1 MKTRRRNSRHTP
13 IKLIALLVSAS
24 FTWEVHA
31 QSEEVLTFDAFKLML
46 KNHPALRVADLSV
59 EKGQQELTKAKGAFD
74 PKISATHQNK
84 FFKST
89 EYYNQT
95 YIGVDIPL
103 RAPIILKS
111 SFENANGSYVSP
123 EETTPNGGLLNA
135 GIAVPLGQGLIT
147 DKSRTE
153 IRQAEAYQRYSVI
166 EQSRLIQDLRYDAY
180 KQYWEWWMTRK
191 VLDINR
197 EWVSIAEQRLTDTKN
212 RFLAGDIASIDT
224 LETAIQV
231 QNRKQKYQSAEAKW
245 AKESLDLTSQLWEE
259 KELNYV
265 PIESIK
271 NAVPQKEISFDEALI
286 NANVLTD
293 RTNTVSSTSPH
304 LLKYAPMLEQLRA
317 EERWKKELMKPV
329 VNLQYNALN
338 EATAPADNMLTM
350 NNYKWGAQ
358 ISWPILMR
366 KAKGDLGITRVKI
379 EELELEA
386 VQKTTVIRN
395 KALASIRQLELLRLQ
410 LANVSGNVN
419 NMQRL
424 LDAEREKFNS
434 GESSVFLIN
443 TREQQLFDLRIQ
455 EAEISTQ
462 LKLQEIEILYLLG
475 TL

>member
-1 MKTRRRNSRHTP
+1 MKIRRRNNRHTP
-13 IKLIALLVSAS
+13 IKLIAILVSAS
-24 FTWEVHA
+24 FSWEVHA
-31 QSEEVLTFDAFKLML
+31 QSEEVLTFDVFKVML

-95 YIGVDIPL
+95 YIGVDVPL

-166 EQSRLIQDLRYDAY
+166 EQSRLIQDLRYEAY

-212 RFLAGDIASIDT
+212 RFLAGDIASVDT

-286 NANVLTD
+286 NTNVLTD

-304 LLKYAPMLEQLRA
+304 LLKYTPMLEQLRA

-443 TREQQLFDLRIQ
+443 TREQQLFDLRVQ

>member
-286 NANVLTD
+286 NTNVLTD

-304 LLKYAPMLEQLRA
+304 LLKYTPMLEQLRA

-366 KAKGDLGITRVKI
+366 KAKGELGITRVKI

-443 TREQQLFDLRIQ
+443 TREQQLFDLRVQ

>member
-1 MKTRRRNSRHTP
+1 MKSARRNNHSVH

-24 FTWEVHA
+24 FSWKMHA
-31 QSEEVLTFDAFKLML
+31 QREEVLTFDAFKEKL
-46 KNHPALRVADLSV
+46 KNHPALRMADLSV

-103 RAPIILKS
+103 RAPLILKS
-111 SFENANGSYVSP
+111 SFENANGSYISP
-123 EETTPNGGLLNA
+123 EETTPNAGLINA

-166 EQSRLIQDLRYDAY
+166 EQNRLIQDLRYDAY
-180 KQYWEWWMTRK
+180 KQYWEWWMSKR
-191 VLDINR
+191 VLDINQ
-197 EWVSIAEQRLTDTKN
+197 EWVTIAEQRLTDTKN

-231 QNRKQKYQSAEAKW
+231 QNRKQKSQSAEAKW
-245 AKESLDLTSQLWEE
+245 AKESLDLTSHLWKEN
-259 KELNYV
+259 ELNYAPV
-265 PIESIK
+265 ESIS
-271 NAVPQKEISFDEALI
+271 NSQPQKEISFDEALG
-286 NANVLTD
+286 NTTVLTN
-293 RTNTVSSTSPH
+293 RTNSVAFTNPQ
-304 LLKYAPMLEQLRA
+304 LLKYTPMLEQLRA

-358 ISWPILMR
+358 ISWPIFMR
-366 KAKGDLGITRVKI
+366 KAKGDLGITRIKI

-386 VQKTTVIRN
+386 LQKTTVIRN
-395 KALASIRQLELLRLQ
+395 KTLAAIRQLELLRQQ
-410 LANVSGNVN
+410 LANVSANVN

-424 LDAEREKFNS
+424 LNAEREKFNS

-443 TREQQLFDLRIQ
+443 TREQQLFDLRVQ
-455 EAEISTQ
+455 ETEISTQ

-475 TL
+475 AL

>member
-1 MKTRRRNSRHTP
+1 MNPTRRNNLRVST
-13 IKLIALLVSAS
+13 KLIALLVSAS
-24 FTWEVHA
+24 FTWKMHA
-31 QSEEVLTFDAFKLML
+31 QSQETLTFDAFKEML
-46 KNHPALRVADLSV
+46 NNHPALRVANLSV
-59 EKGQQELTKAKGAFD
+59 EKGEQELTKARGAFD

-95 YIGVDIPL
+95 YIGVDVPL
-103 RAPIILKS
+103 RAPLMLKS
-111 SFENANGSYVSP
+111 SFENANGTYVSP

-147 DKSRTE
+147 DKGRTE
-153 IRQAEAYQRYSVI
+153 MRQAEAYQRYSVI
-166 EQSRLIQDLRYDAY
+166 EQNRLIQDLRYEAY
-180 KQYWEWWMTRK
+180 RQYWEWWMGGK

-197 EWVSIAEQRLTDTKN
+197 EWVSIAEQRLADTKN
-212 RFLAGDIASIDT
+212 RFLAGDIASVDT

-245 AKESLDLTSQLWEE
+245 AKESLDLTSQLWQEN
-259 KELNYV
+259 ELNFV

-271 NAVPQKEISFDEALI
+271 NTVPQKEISFDEALM
-286 NANVLTD
+286 NVNVLSD
-293 RTNTVSSTSPH
+293 RTNSVSTTNPQ
-304 LLKYAPMLEQLRA
+304 LLKFIPMLEQLRA
-317 EERWKKELMKPV
+317 EERWKKEQMKPV

-338 EATAPADNMLTM
+338 QATSPADDMLTM

-358 ISWPILMR
+358 LSWPIFMR
-366 KAKGDLGITRVKI
+366 KAKGDLGLTRVKI

-386 VQKTTVIRN
+386 LQKTTVIRN

-443 TREQQLFDLRIQ
+443 TREQQLFDLRVQ
-455 EAEISTQ
+455 ETEISTQ

>member
-1 MKTRRRNSRHTP
+1 MNLARKNNQRIST
-13 IKLIALLVSAS
+13 KLIALLVSAS
-24 FTWEVHA
+24 FSWKVHA
-31 QSEEVLTFDAFKLML
+31 QSQEVLSFDSFKEML
-46 KNHPALRVADLSV
+46 NNHPALRVANLSV
-59 EKGQQELTKAKGAFD
+59 EKGQQELTKARGAFD

-95 YIGVDIPL
+95 YIGVDVPL
-103 RAPIILKS
+103 RAPLILKS
-111 SFENANGSYVSP
+111 SFENANGTYVSP

-147 DKSRTE
+147 DKGRTE
-153 IRQAEAYQRYSVI
+153 MRQAEAYQRYSVI
-166 EQSRLIQDLRYDAY
+166 EQNRLIQDLRYEAY
-180 KQYWEWWMTRK
+180 KQYWEWWMGGK

-212 RFLAGDIASIDT
+212 RFLAGDIASVDT

-245 AKESLDLTSQLWEE
+245 IKESLDLTSQLWQQN
-259 KELNYV
+259 ELNFV
-265 PIESIK
+265 PVESIK
-271 NAVPQKEISFDEALI
+271 NKVPQKEISFDEALMNI
-286 NANVLTD
+286 NVLSD
-293 RTNTVSSTSPH
+293 RTNAVSTTNPQ
-304 LLKYAPMLEQLRA
+304 LLKFTPMLEQLRA
-317 EERWKKELMKPV
+317 EERWKREQMKPV

-338 EATAPADNMLTM
+338 EAAGSANDMLTM

-358 ISWPILMR
+358 ISWPIFMR

-386 VQKTTVIRN
+386 LQKTTIIRN

-410 LANVSGNVN
+410 LSNVSSNVS

-424 LDAEREKFNS
+424 LEAERDKFNS

-443 TREQQLFDLRIQ
+443 TREQQLFDLRVQ
-455 EAEISTQ
+455 ETEISTQ

>member
-1 MKTRRRNSRHTP
+1 MNPRRRNNLHVST
-13 IKLIALLVSAS
+13 KLIALLVSAS
-24 FTWEVHA
+24 FTWKMHA
-31 QSEEVLTFDAFKLML
+31 QSQETLTFDAFKELL
-46 KNHPALRVADLSV
+46 KNHPALRVANLSV
-59 EKGQQELTKAKGAFD
+59 EKGEQELTKARGAFD

-95 YIGVDIPL
+95 YIGVDVPL
-103 RAPIILKS
+103 RAPLILKS
-111 SFENANGSYVSP
+111 SFENANGTYVSP
-123 EETTPNGGLLNA
+123 EETTPNGGLVNA
-135 GIAVPLGQGLIT
+135 GVAVPLGQGLIT
-147 DKSRTE
+147 DKGRTE
-153 IRQAEAYQRYSVI
+153 MRQAEAYQRYSVI
-166 EQSRLIQDLRYDAY
+166 EQNRLIQDLRYEAY
-180 KQYWEWWMTRK
+180 RQYWEWWMSGK

-212 RFLAGDIASIDT
+212 RFLAGDIASVDT

-245 AKESLDLTSQLWEE
+245 AKESLDLTSQLWQEN
-259 KELNYV
+259 ELNFV

-271 NAVPQKEISFDEALI
+271 NTVPQKEISFDEALM
-286 NANVLTD
+286 NAKVLAD
-293 RTNTVSSTSPH
+293 RTNSVSTSNPQ
-304 LLKYAPMLEQLRA
+304 LLKFTPMIEQLRA
-317 EERWKKELMKPV
+317 EERWKKEQMKPV

-338 EATAPADNMLTM
+338 QATSPADDMLTM

-358 ISWPILMR
+358 FSWPILMR
-366 KAKGDLGITRVKI
+366 KAKGDLGLTRVKI

-386 VQKTTVIRN
+386 LQKTTVIRN

-410 LANVSGNVN
+410 LANVSGNVS

-443 TREQQLFDLRIQ
+443 TREQQLFDLRVQ
-455 EAEISTQ
+455 ETEISTQ

>member
-1 MKTRRRNSRHTP
+1 MNPRRRNNLRVST
-13 IKLIALLVSAS
+13 KLIALLVSAS
-24 FTWEVHA
+24 FTWKMHA
-31 QSEEVLTFDAFKLML
+31 QSKETLTFDAFKEML
-46 KNHPALRVADLSV
+46 KNHPALRVANLSV
-59 EKGQQELTKAKGAFD
+59 EKGEQELTKARGAFD

-95 YIGVDIPL
+95 YLGVDVPL
-103 RAPIILKS
+103 RAPLILKS
-111 SFENANGSYVSP
+111 SFENANGTYVSP

-147 DKSRTE
+147 DKGRTE
-153 IRQAEAYQRYSVI
+153 MRQAEAYQRYSVI
-166 EQSRLIQDLRYDAY
+166 EQNRLIQDLRYEAY
-180 KQYWEWWMTRK
+180 RQYWEWWMSGR
-191 VLDINR
+191 VLDING

-212 RFLAGDIASIDT
+212 RFLAGDIASVDT

-245 AKESLDLTSQLWEE
+245 AKESLDLTSQLWQEN
-259 KELNYV
+259 ELNFV

-271 NAVPQKEISFDEALI
+271 NTVPQKEISFDEALM
-286 NANVLTD
+286 NATVLAD
-293 RTNTVSSTSPH
+293 RTNSVSTTNPQ
-304 LLKYAPMLEQLRA
+304 LLKFTPMLEQLRA
-317 EERWKKELMKPV
+317 EERWKKEQMKPV
-329 VNLQYNALN
+329 VNLHYNALN
-338 EATAPADNMLTM
+338 QATSPADDMLTL

-358 ISWPILMR
+358 LSWPIFMR

-379 EELELEA
+379 EELELETL
-386 VQKTTVIRN
+386 QKTTVIRN
-395 KALASIRQLELLRLQ
+395 KALAAIRQLELLRLQ
-410 LANVSGNVN
+410 LANVSGNVS

-443 TREQQLFDLRIQ
+443 TREQQLFDLRVQ
-455 EAEISTQ
+455 ETEISTQ

>member
-1 MKTRRRNSRHTP
+1 MST
-13 IKLIALLVSAS
+13 KLIALFVSAS
-24 FTWEVHA
+24 FTWKTHA
-31 QSEEVLTFDAFKLML
+31 QSQEVLTFDSFKVML
-46 KNHPALRVADLSV
+46 NNHPALRVANLSV

-95 YIGVDIPL
+95 YIGVDVPL
-103 RAPIILKS
+103 RAPLILKS
-111 SFENANGSYVSP
+111 SFENANGTYVSP

-147 DKSRTE
+147 DKGRTE
-153 IRQAEAYQRYSVI
+153 MRQAEAYQRYSVI
-166 EQSRLIQDLRYDAY
+166 EQNRLIQDLRYEAY
-180 KQYWEWWMTRK
+180 RQYWEWWMSGK

-212 RFLAGDIASIDT
+212 RFLAGDIASVDT

-245 AKESLDLTSQLWEE
+245 AKESLDLTSQLWQEN
-259 KELNYV
+259 ELNFV

-271 NAVPQKEISFDEALI
+271 NTIPQKEISFDEALM

-293 RTNTVSSTSPH
+293 RTNSVSTTNPQ
-304 LLKYAPMLEQLRA
+304 LLKFRPMLEQLRA
-317 EERWKKELMKPV
+317 EERWKKEQMKPV

-338 EATAPADNMLTM
+338 QATSPADDMLTM

-358 ISWPILMR
+358 ISWPIFMR
-366 KAKGDLGITRVKI
+366 KAKGDLGVTRIKI

-386 VQKTTVIRN
+386 LQKTTVIRN

-410 LANVSGNVN
+410 LANVSGNVS

-443 TREQQLFDLRIQ
+443 TREQQLFDLRVQ
-455 EAEISTQ
+455 ETEISTQ

>member
-1 MKTRRRNSRHTP
+1 MTPKRRNNQRVPT
-13 IKLIALLVSAS
+13 KLIALLVSAS
-24 FTWEVHA
+24 FTWQAHA
-31 QSEEVLTFDAFKLML
+31 QSQEVLTFDEFKVML
-46 KNHPALRVADLSV
+46 NNHPALRVAKLSV
-59 EKGQQELTKAKGAFD
+59 EKGEQELIKAKGAFD

-95 YIGVDIPL
+95 YIGVDVPL

-111 SFENANGSYVSP
+111 SFENANGTYVSP
-123 EETTPNGGLLNA
+123 DETTPNGGLLNA

-153 IRQAEAYQRYSVI
+153 IRQAEAYQSYSVI
-166 EQSRLIQDLRYDAY
+166 EQNRLVQDLRYEAFT
-180 KQYWEWWMTRK
+180 QYWEWWMSRK
-191 VLDINR
+191 VLDIHG

-212 RFLAGDIASIDT
+212 RFLAGDIASVDT

-231 QNRKQKYQSAEAKW
+231 QNRKQKYQSTEAKW
-245 AKESLDLTSQLWEE
+245 AKETLDLTSQLWEE
-259 KELNYV
+259 NELNYIPV
-265 PIESIK
+265 ESIK
-271 NAVPQKEISFDEALI
+271 NTIPQKEISYDEALV
-286 NANVLTD
+286 NANVLAD
-293 RTNTVSSTSPH
+293 RTNSVSSTNPQ
-304 LLKYAPMLEQLRA
+304 LQKYNPILEQLRA

-329 VNLQYNALN
+329 VNLQYNVLS
-338 EATAPADNMLTM
+338 EATTPADNMLTM

-358 ISWPILMR
+358 ISWPIFMR
-366 KAKGDLGITRVKI
+366 KAKGDLGITRIKI

-386 VQKTTVIRN
+386 LQKATFIRN

-410 LANVSGNVN
+410 LANVSSNVN

-443 TREQQLFDLRIQ
+443 TREQQLFDLRVQ
-455 EAEISTQ
+455 ETEISAQ

-475 TL
+475 ML

>member
-31 QSEEVLTFDAFKLML
+31 QSEEVLTFDVFKVML

-89 EYYNQT
+89 KYYNQT

-111 SFENANGSYVSP
+111 SFENANGSFVSP

-166 EQSRLIQDLRYDAY
+166 EQSRLIQDLRYEAY

-212 RFLAGDIASIDT
+212 RFLAGDIASVDT

-286 NANVLTD
+286 NTNVLTD
-293 RTNTVSSTSPH
+293 RTNTVSTTSPH
-304 LLKYAPMLEQLRA
+304 LLKYTPMLEQLRA

-443 TREQQLFDLRIQ
+443 TREQQLFDLRVQ

>member
-1 MKTRRRNSRHTP
+1 MNPRRRNNLRVST
-13 IKLIALLVSAS
+13 KLIALLVSAS
-24 FTWEVHA
+24 FTWKMHA
-31 QSEEVLTFDAFKLML
+31 QSKETLTFDAFKEML
-46 KNHPALRVADLSV
+46 KNHPALRVANLSV
-59 EKGQQELTKAKGAFD
+59 EKGEQELTKARGAFD

-95 YIGVDIPL
+95 YLGVDVPL
-103 RAPIILKS
+103 RAPLILKS
-111 SFENANGSYVSP
+111 SFENANGTYVSP

-147 DKSRTE
+147 DKGRTE
-153 IRQAEAYQRYSVI
+153 MRQAEAYQRYSVI
-166 EQSRLIQDLRYDAY
+166 EQNRLIQDLRYEAY
-180 KQYWEWWMTRK
+180 RQYWEWWMSGR
-191 VLDINR
+191 VLDING

-212 RFLAGDIASIDT
+212 RFLAGDIASVDT

-245 AKESLDLTSQLWEE
+245 AKESLDLTSQLWQEN
-259 KELNYV
+259 ELNFV

-271 NAVPQKEISFDEALI
+271 NTVPQKEISFDEALM
-286 NANVLTD
+286 NATVLAD
-293 RTNTVSSTSPH
+293 RTNSVSTTNPQ
-304 LLKYAPMLEQLRA
+304 LLKFTPMLEQLRA
-317 EERWKKELMKPV
+317 EERWKKEQMKPV

-338 EATAPADNMLTM
+338 QATSPADDMLTM

-358 ISWPILMR
+358 LSWPIFMR

-379 EELELEA
+379 EELELETL
-386 VQKTTVIRN
+386 QKTTVIRN
-395 KALASIRQLELLRLQ
+395 KALAAIRQLELLRLQ
-410 LANVSGNVN
+410 LANVSGNVS

-443 TREQQLFDLRIQ
+443 TREQQLFDLRVQ
-455 EAEISTQ
+455 ETEISTQ

>member
-24 FTWEVHA
+24 FTWEVQA
-31 QSEEVLTFDAFKLML
+31 QSEEVLTFDAFKVML

-212 RFLAGDIASIDT
+212 RFLAGDIASVDT

-231 QNRKQKYQSAEAKW
+231 QNRKQKSQSAEAKW

-259 KELNYV
+259 KELNYI

-286 NANVLTD
+286 NTNVLTD

-304 LLKYAPMLEQLRA
+304 LLKYTPMLEQLRA

-366 KAKGDLGITRVKI
+366 KAKGELGITRVKI

-443 TREQQLFDLRIQ
+443 TREQQLFDLRVQ

>member
-1 MKTRRRNSRHTP
+1 MSRAKRNNRRISS
-13 IKLIALLVSAS
+13 KLIALLVSVS
-24 FTWEVHA
+24 FIWELHA
-31 QSEEVLTFDAFKLML
+31 QNQEVLTFDAFKVML
-46 KNHPALRVADLSV
+46 NNHPALRVANLSV
-59 EKGQQELTKAKGAFD
+59 ERGQQELTKAKGAFD

-95 YIGVDIPL
+95 YIGVDVPL
-103 RAPIILKS
+103 RAPLILKS
-111 SFENANGSYVSP
+111 SFENANGTYVSP
-123 EETTPNGGLLNA
+123 DETTPNGGLLNA
-135 GIAVPLGQGLIT
+135 GVAVPLGQGLIT
-147 DKSRTE
+147 DKNRTE
-153 IRQAEAYQRYSVI
+153 LRQAEAYQRYSDI
-166 EQSRLIQDLRYDAY
+166 EQNRLIQDLRYEAF
-180 KQYWEWWMTRK
+180 KQYWEWWMSAK

-212 RFLAGDIASIDT
+212 RFLAGDIASVDT

-231 QNRKQKYQSAEAKW
+231 QNRKQKYQSAEVKW
-245 AKESLDLTSQLWEE
+245 AKESLNLTSQLWEE
-259 KELNYV
+259 NELNFV
-265 PIESIK
+265 PIESINNK
-271 NAVPQKEISFDEALI
+271 IPQKEISFDAALI
-286 NANVLTD
+286 NTNVLTD
-293 RTNTVSSTSPH
+293 KTNRVSTTNPQ
-304 LLKYAPMLEQLRA
+304 LQKYTPMLEQLRA
-317 EERWKKELMKPV
+317 EERWKKELMKPI
-329 VNLQYNALN
+329 VNVQYNALN
-338 EATAPADNMLTM
+338 EATTPSDNMLTM

-358 ISWPILMR
+358 ISWPIFMR

-386 VQKTTVIRN
+386 LQKTTIIRN

-410 LANVSGNVN
+410 LTNVSGNVN

-443 TREQQLFDLRIQ
+443 TREQQLFDLRVQ
-455 EAEISTQ
+455 ETEISTQ

>member
-1 MKTRRRNSRHTP
+1 MNPTRRNNLRVST
-13 IKLIALLVSAS
+13 KLIALLVSAS
-24 FTWEVHA
+24 FTWKMHA
-31 QSEEVLTFDAFKLML
+31 QSQETLTFDAFKEML
-46 KNHPALRVADLSV
+46 NNHPALRVANLSV
-59 EKGQQELTKAKGAFD
+59 EKGEQELTKARGAFD

-95 YIGVDIPL
+95 YIGVDVPL
-103 RAPIILKS
+103 RAPLMLKS
-111 SFENANGSYVSP
+111 SFENANGTYVSP

-147 DKSRTE
+147 DKGRTE
-153 IRQAEAYQRYSVI
+153 MRQAEAYQRYSVI
-166 EQSRLIQDLRYDAY
+166 EQNRLIQDLRYEAY
-180 KQYWEWWMTRK
+180 RQYWEWWMGGK

-197 EWVSIAEQRLTDTKN
+197 EWVSIAEQRLADTKN
-212 RFLAGDIASIDT
+212 RFLAGDIASVDT

-231 QNRKQKYQSAEAKW
+231 QSRKQKYQSAEAKW
-245 AKESLDLTSQLWEE
+245 AKESLDLTSQLWQEN
-259 KELNYV
+259 ELNFV

-271 NAVPQKEISFDEALI
+271 NTVPQKEISFDEALM
-286 NANVLTD
+286 NAKVLAD
-293 RTNTVSSTSPH
+293 RTNSVSTSNPQ
-304 LLKYAPMLEQLRA
+304 LLKFTPMIEQLRA
-317 EERWKKELMKPV
+317 EERWKKEQMKPV

-338 EATAPADNMLTM
+338 QATSPADDMLTM

-358 ISWPILMR
+358 LSWPIFMR
-366 KAKGDLGITRVKI
+366 KAKGDLGLTRVKI

-386 VQKTTVIRN
+386 LQKTTVIRN

-443 TREQQLFDLRIQ
+443 TREQQLFDLRVQ
-455 EAEISTQ
+455 ETEISTQ

>member
-1 MKTRRRNSRHTP
+1 MNPRRRNNLHVST
-13 IKLIALLVSAS
+13 KLIALLVSAS
-24 FTWEVHA
+24 FTWKMHA
-31 QSEEVLTFDAFKLML
+31 QSQETLTFDAFKELL
-46 KNHPALRVADLSV
+46 KNHPALRVANLSV
-59 EKGQQELTKAKGAFD
+59 EKGEQELTKARGAFD

-95 YIGVDIPL
+95 YIGVDVPL
-103 RAPIILKS
+103 RAPLMLKS
-111 SFENANGSYVSP
+111 SFENANGTFVSP
-123 EETTPNGGLLNA
+123 EETTPNGGLVNA
-135 GIAVPLGQGLIT
+135 GVAVPLGQGLIT
-147 DKSRTE
+147 DKGRTE
-153 IRQAEAYQRYSVI
+153 MRQAEAYQRYSVI
-166 EQSRLIQDLRYDAY
+166 EQNRLIQDLRYEAY
-180 KQYWEWWMTRK
+180 RQYWEWWMSGK

-197 EWVSIAEQRLTDTKN
+197 EWVSIAEQRLTETKN
-212 RFLAGDIASIDT
+212 RFLAGDIASVDT

-245 AKESLDLTSQLWEE
+245 AKESLDLTSQLWQEN
-259 KELNYV
+259 ELNFV

-271 NAVPQKEISFDEALI
+271 NTVPQKEISFDEALM
-286 NANVLTD
+286 NAKVLAD
-293 RTNTVSSTSPH
+293 RTNSVSTSNPQ
-304 LLKYAPMLEQLRA
+304 LLKFTPMLEQLRA
-317 EERWKKELMKPV
+317 EERWKKEQMKPV

-338 EATAPADNMLTM
+338 QATSPADDMLTM

-358 ISWPILMR
+358 FSWPIFMR
-366 KAKGDLGITRVKI
+366 KAKGDLGLTRVKI

-386 VQKTTVIRN
+386 LQKTTVIRN
-395 KALASIRQLELLRLQ
+395 KALASMRQLELLRLQ
-410 LANVSGNVN
+410 LANVSGNVS

-443 TREQQLFDLRIQ
+443 TREQQLFDLRVQ
-455 EAEISTQ
+455 ETEISTQ

>member
-1 MKTRRRNSRHTP
+1 MNPTRRNNLRVST
-13 IKLIALLVSAS
+13 KLIALLVSAS
-24 FTWEVHA
+24 FTWKMHA
-31 QSEEVLTFDAFKLML
+31 QSQETLTFDAFKEML
-46 KNHPALRVADLSV
+46 NNHPALRVANLSV
-59 EKGQQELTKAKGAFD
+59 EKGEQELTKARGAFD

-95 YIGVDIPL
+95 YIGVDVPL
-103 RAPIILKS
+103 RAPLMLKS
-111 SFENANGSYVSP
+111 SFENANGTYVSP

-147 DKSRTE
+147 DKGRTE
-153 IRQAEAYQRYSVI
+153 MRQAEAYQRYSVI
-166 EQSRLIQDLRYDAY
+166 EQNRLIQDLRYEAY
-180 KQYWEWWMTRK
+180 RQYWEWWMGGK

-197 EWVSIAEQRLTDTKN
+197 EWVSIAEQRLADTKN
-212 RFLAGDIASIDT
+212 RFLAGDIASVDT

-245 AKESLDLTSQLWEE
+245 AKESLDLTSQLWQEN
-259 KELNYV
+259 ELNFV

-271 NAVPQKEISFDEALI
+271 NTVPQKEISFDEALM
-286 NANVLTD
+286 NVNVLSD
-293 RTNTVSSTSPH
+293 RTNSVSTTNPQ
-304 LLKYAPMLEQLRA
+304 LLKFTPMLEQLRA
-317 EERWKKELMKPV
+317 EERWKKEQMKPV

-338 EATAPADNMLTM
+338 QATSPADDMLTM

-358 ISWPILMR
+358 LSWPIFMR
-366 KAKGDLGITRVKI
+366 KAKGDLGLTRVKI

-386 VQKTTVIRN
+386 LQKTTVIRN

-410 LANVSGNVN
+410 LANVSGNVR

-443 TREQQLFDLRIQ
+443 TREQQLFDLRVQ
-455 EAEISTQ
+455 ETEISTQ

>member
-1 MKTRRRNSRHTP
+1 MIPQRRNNQRVST
-13 IKLIALLVSAS
+13 KLIALLVSAS
-24 FTWEVHA
+24 FTWKVHA
-31 QSEEVLTFDAFKLML
+31 QNQEVLTFDAFKLML
-46 KNHPALRVADLSV
+46 NNHPALRVANLSA
-59 EKGQQELTKAKGAFD
+59 EKGEQELIKAKGAFD

-84 FFKST
+84 FFKAT

-95 YIGVDIPL
+95 YIGVDVPL
-103 RAPIILKS
+103 RAPLILKS
-111 SFENANGSYVSP
+111 SFENANGIYVSP
-123 EETTPNGGLLNA
+123 DETTPNGGLLNA
-135 GIAVPLGQGLIT
+135 GVALPLGQGLIT

-166 EQSRLIQDLRYDAY
+166 EQNRLIQDLRYEAFT
-180 KQYWEWWMTRK
+180 QYWEWWMSKK
-191 VLDINR
+191 VLDIHS

-212 RFLAGDIASIDT
+212 RFLAGDIASVDT

-245 AKESLDLTSQLWEE
+245 TKETLNLTSQLWEE
-259 KELNYV
+259 NELNYIPV
-265 PIESIK
+265 ESIK
-271 NAVPQKEISFDEALI
+271 NTIPQKEISYDEALV
-286 NANVLTD
+286 NANVLAD
-293 RTNTVSSTSPH
+293 RTNNVSSTNPQ
-304 LLKYAPMLEQLRA
+304 LQKYTPILEQMKA

-329 VNLQYNALN
+329 VNLQYNVIS
-338 EATAPADNMLTM
+338 EATTPSDNMLTM

-358 ISWPILMR
+358 ISWPIFMR
-366 KAKGDLGITRVKI
+366 KAKGDLGITRIKI

-386 VQKTTVIRN
+386 LQKATIIRN
-395 KALASIRQLELLRLQ
+395 KTLASIRQLELLRLQ
-410 LANVSGNVN
+410 LANVSSNVN

-443 TREQQLFDLRIQ
+443 TREQQLFDLRVQ
-455 EAEISTQ
+455 ETEISAQ

>member
-1 MKTRRRNSRHTP
+1 MNPRRRNNLRIST
-13 IKLIALLVSAS
+13 KLIALLVSAS
-24 FTWEVHA
+24 FTWKMNA
-31 QSEEVLTFDAFKLML
+31 QSQETLTFDAFKEML
-46 KNHPALRVADLSV
+46 KNHPALRVANLSV
-59 EKGQQELTKAKGAFD
+59 EKGEQELTKARGAFD

-103 RAPIILKS
+103 RAPLILKS
-111 SFENANGSYVSP
+111 SFENANGTYVSP

-147 DKSRTE
+147 DKGRTE
-153 IRQAEAYQRYSVI
+153 MRQAEAYQRYSVI
-166 EQSRLIQDLRYDAY
+166 EQNRLIQDLRYEAY
-180 KQYWEWWMTRK
+180 RQYWEWWMSGK
-191 VLDINR
+191 VLGINR

-212 RFLAGDIASIDT
+212 RFLAGDIASVDT

-245 AKESLDLTSQLWEE
+245 AKESLDLTSQLWQEN
-259 KELNYV
+259 ELNFV

-271 NAVPQKEISFDEALI
+271 NTVPQKEISFDEALM
-286 NANVLTD
+286 NAKVLAD
-293 RTNTVSSTSPH
+293 RTNSVSTSNPQ
-304 LLKYAPMLEQLRA
+304 LLKFTPMIEQLRA
-317 EERWKKELMKPV
+317 EERWKKEQMKPV

-338 EATAPADNMLTM
+338 QATSPADDMLTM

-358 ISWPILMR
+358 FSWPILMR
-366 KAKGDLGITRVKI
+366 KAKGDLGLTRVKI

-386 VQKTTVIRN
+386 LQKTTVIRN

-410 LANVSGNVN
+410 LANVSGNVS

-443 TREQQLFDLRIQ
+443 TREQQLFDLRVQ
-455 EAEISTQ
+455 ETEISTQ

>member
-1 MKTRRRNSRHTP
+1 MNPRRRNNLRVST
-13 IKLIALLVSAS
+13 KLIALLVSAS
-24 FTWEVHA
+24 FTWKMNA
-31 QSEEVLTFDAFKLML
+31 QSPETLTFDAFKEML
-46 KNHPALRVADLSV
+46 NNHPALRVANLSV
-59 EKGQQELTKAKGAFD
+59 VKGEQELIKARGAFD

-84 FFKST
+84 FFKAT

-95 YIGVDIPL
+95 YIGVDVPL
-103 RAPIILKS
+103 RAPLILKS
-111 SFENANGSYVSP
+111 SFENANGTYISP
-123 EETTPNGGLLNA
+123 EETTPNGGLVNA

-147 DKSRTE
+147 DKGRTE
-153 IRQAEAYQRYSVI
+153 LRQAKAYQRYAAI
-166 EQSRLIQDLRYDAY
+166 EQNRLIQDLRYEAY
-180 KQYWEWWMTRK
+180 RQYWEWWMSGK

-197 EWVSIAEQRLTDTKN
+197 EWVSIAEQRLADTKN
-212 RFLAGDIASIDT
+212 RFLAGDIASVDT

-245 AKESLDLTSQLWEE
+245 AKESLDLTSQMWQDN
-259 KELNYV
+259 ELNFV

-271 NAVPQKEISFDEALI
+271 NTVPQQEISFDEALM
-286 NANVLTD
+286 NVNVLSD
-293 RTNTVSSTSPH
+293 RTNSVSTTNPQ
-304 LLKYAPMLEQLRA
+304 LLKFTPMLEQLRA
-317 EERWKKELMKPV
+317 EERWKKEQMKPV

-338 EATAPADNMLTM
+338 QATSPADDMLTM

-358 ISWPILMR
+358 LSWPIFMR
-366 KAKGDLGITRVKI
+366 KAKGDLGLTRVKI

-386 VQKTTVIRN
+386 LQKTTVIRN
-395 KALASIRQLELLRLQ
+395 KALASIRQLELQRLQ
-410 LANVSGNVN
+410 LANVSGNVR

-443 TREQQLFDLRIQ
+443 TREQQLFDLRVQ
-455 EAEISTQ
+455 ETEISTQ

>member
-24 FTWEVHA
+24 FSWEVHA
-31 QSEEVLTFDAFKLML
+31 QSEEVLTFDAFKVML

-166 EQSRLIQDLRYDAY
+166 EQSRLIQDLRYEAY

-286 NANVLTD
+286 NTNVLTD
-293 RTNTVSSTSPH
+293 RTNTVSTTSPH
-304 LLKYAPMLEQLRA
+304 LLKYTPMLEQLRA